1 MTQEKLVNKRLII
14 KKLILELSAIFIAL
28 VMTLYV
34 VGKSYTDTS
43 REQSLIIEDGFVQYD
58 TSQYHP
64 SMENKPED
72 KVYDNSKVLI
82 TK

>member
-64 SMENKPED
+64 SMENKLED
-72 KVYDNSKVLI
+72 KAYDNSEVLI